1 MNIPDNLLYTKEHEW
16 VRVEG
21 NTAIIGVTDFA
32 QDQLGDIVFFEIE
45 TEGEEFEQGDTFGSV
60 EAVKTVS
67 DMFMPVSGT
76 VSEVNPELEDK
87 PEIVNSDPYG
97 EGWIIKISFSDPGE
111 LEGLLKPA
119 DYEALIK

>member
-1 MNIPDNLLYTKEHEW
+1 MSVPNNLLYTKEHEW

-21 NTAIIGVTDFA
+21 DTGFVGVTNFA

-45 TEGEEFEQGDTFGSV
+45 TEGEEFEMGDRFGSV

-67 DMFMPVSGT
+67 DIFMPVSGT
-76 VSEVNPELEDK
+76 VLEVNPELEDN

-97 EGWIIKISFSDPGE
+97 EGWIIKISFSNPGE